1 MKKGLIVTLLIVI
14 VGVSGF
20 FGYKYFFKEEFRVKT
35 FEKKIELNYGE
46 EFIENS
52 GNICYGNNIKCKKVD
67 VTSSGDVDTKKIG
80 EYKRTYTYTYKGKK
94 YEVEQTIE
102 VVDKE
107 KPTITIDDK
116 NLQVC
121 PNGKYSGIKYK
132 AIDNV
137 DGDITSKVTVK
148 YEDNK
153 LILSVTDSSNNI
165 ETREIETEA
174 KDTKAPTINLR
185 GDKAIYLAIG
195 DKYNEKGATAKDN
208 CDEKLD
214 IKTEGSVDTS
224 KIGTYKITY
233 STQDSSN
240 NKSTVQ
246 RIVYVDKIVH
256 RNNSSTINK
265 GDKIVYLTF
274 DDGPSYLTPD
284 FLKVLDKYN
293 VKATFFVTNQF
304 PKYQYL
310 LKEEA
315 KKGHTVAVHTYS
327 HSASWSMYNS
337 LSAYLNDFNKMNNI
351 IEKQTGSK
359 SILFRFPGG
368 SSNTVS
374 IKKKKGVVTE
384 IANYMKKRGFIYFDW
399 NVSSGDA
406 GGTTN
411 PDRIAQNVINGVHR
425 TGTAVVL
432 CHDIKVG
439 TLKALPKIIKTL
451 TKEGYVFK
459 PLDESSPT
467 THQKI
472 AN

>member
-246 RIVYVDKIVH
+246 RIVYVEKVVPRQKPTKIK
-256 RNNSSTINK
+256 K
-265 GDKIVYLTF
+265 GARIVYLTF
-274 DDGPSYLTPD
+274 DDGPSQYTGKLLD
-284 FLKVLDKYN
+284 ILKKYD
-293 VKATFFVTNQF
+293 VKVTFFVTGKGSDSIIKREYN
-304 PKYQYL
+304 
-310 LKEEA
+310 E
-315 KKGHTVAVHTYS
+315 GHTVALHTWS
-327 HSASWSMYNS
+327 HDYPTV
-337 LSAYLNDFNKMNNI
+337 Y
-351 IEKQTGSK
+351 K
-359 SILFRFPGG
+359 SIDSYFKDLYKIQNRVKKITGQTSTLIRFPGG
-368 SSNTVS
+368 SSNRLRVRKVKMSTLTKEV
-374 IKKKKGVVTE
+374 E
-384 IANYMKKRGFIYFDW
+384 KRGYYYFDW
-399 NVSSGDA
+399 NCSSGDA
-406 GGTTN
+406 AGV
-411 PDRIAQNVINGVHR
+411 PISSDRVYKNVINGLKEDY
-425 TGTAVVL
+425 TVVL
-432 CHDIKVG
+432 QHDIKGFSVN
-439 TLKALPKIIKTL
+439 AVEKIIKYGLKNGYTFMPL
-451 TKEGYVFK
+451 TET
-459 PLDESSPT
+459 SPGA
-467 THQKI
+467 HHGLPD
-472 AN
+472 